1 MISEDLSALKKEIER
16 YLRGDEGK
24 MSNQNNIQITMSDK
38 LYDDLTQILQGQG
51 LTIEQ
56 ALTMFLKWC
65 AAYPETASK
74 WLKEN
79 RKLAEENNDESI
91 TVFELD

>member
-1 MISEDLSALKKEIER
+1 
-16 YLRGDEGK
+16 
-24 MSNQNNIQITMSDK
+24 MSKQKNIQITMSDN
-38 LYDDLTQILQGQG
+38 LYAELTMVLKEND

-65 AAYPETASK
+65 VKYPETASK

>member
-1 MISEDLSALKKEIER
+1 
-16 YLRGDEGK
+16 
-24 MSNQNNIQITMSDK
+24 MSKQNNIQITMSDK
-38 LYDDLTQILQGQG
+38 LYDGLMQILRGQG

-65 AAYPETASK
+65 VKYPETASK

-79 RKLAEENNDESI
+79 IELGEENNDGAI
-91 TVFELD
+91 TVLELD

>member
-1 MISEDLSALKKEIER
+1 
-16 YLRGDEGK
+16 
-24 MSNQNNIQITMSDK
+24 MSKQKNIQITMSDN
-38 LYDDLTQILQGQG
+38 LYAELTMVLKENDF
-51 LTIEQ
+51 TIEQ
-56 ALTMFLKWC
+56 ALTIFLKWC
-65 AAYPETASK
+65 VAYPQIATK

>member
-1 MISEDLSALKKEIER
+1 
-16 YLRGDEGK
+16 
-24 MSNQNNIQITMSDK
+24 MSNQKNIQITMSDK

-56 ALTMFLKWC
+56 ALIMFLKWC
-65 AAYPETASK
+65 VKYPETASK

-79 RKLAEENNDESI
+79 RKLAEEKSDESI

>member
-1 MISEDLSALKKEIER
+1 MLK
-16 YLRGDEGK
+16 
-24 MSNQNNIQITMSDK
+24 QNNIQITMSNK
-38 LYDDLTQILQGQG
+38 LYDDLTQIFQGQG

-65 AAYPETASK
+65 VKYPETASK

-79 RKLAEENNDESI
+79 RELAEENNDESI
-91 TVFELD
+91 TVLELD

>member
-1 MISEDLSALKKEIER
+1 
-16 YLRGDEGK
+16 
-24 MSNQNNIQITMSDK
+24 
-38 LYDDLTQILQGQG
+38 
-51 LTIEQ
+51 
-56 ALTMFLKWC
+56 MFLKWC

-91 TVFELD
+91 TVQELD

>member
-1 MISEDLSALKKEIER
+1 
-16 YLRGDEGK
+16 
-24 MSNQNNIQITMSDK
+24 MSKQNNIQITMSDK
-38 LYDDLTQILQGQG
+38 LYDGLMQILRGQG

-65 AAYPETASK
+65 VKYSKTASK

-79 RKLAEENNDESI
+79 IELAEENNDGAI
-91 TVFELD
+91 TVLELD